1 MERYILYQVA
11 NEKTSIRSYDKCA
24 YVRILGSFPNKYL
37 AQRYCDQ
44 KLDPEYEVRIAPER
58 QWRLIMNQRYD
69 ETINAAESEK
79 YDRLMEFHTI
89 TRETK
94 EAAVRQ
100 AVEKKEAGE
109 LSNAAYMDSIVQ
121 LEILDTN
128 VEIFN
133 KEYPKVPGQNFCV
146 IAVIPDYE
154 NKIAY
159 EAKLQSL
166 ALMAEKDYTTERNK
180 LAHNNIQEAK
190 EFSKTN
196 YMKEWSIGRD
206 TAEIPG
212 DSPMFM
218 VLGTFDTEE
227 AAKEFLEAYQDHK
240 DVAKACIS
248 MYHFVKVRAIETV
261 LVQRHYQDTQQQQ
274 LMDALYKARKL
285 SEVSKDNISSS
296 VSNTSNTSN
305 MSNVSNTSTA

>member
-24 YVRILGSFPNKYL
+24 YLRILGSFPNKYL

-44 KLDPEYEVRIAPER
+44 KLDPEYEVRVAPER
-58 QWRLIMNQRYD
+58 QWRLIMNHCMD
-69 ETINAAESEK
+69 ESIHKAEAAK
-79 YDRLMEFHTI
+79 YDRLMELHTI
-89 TRETK
+89 TREKK
-94 EAAVRQ
+94 EATVRQ

-109 LSNAAYMDSIVQ
+109 LSNAAYMESTVQ
-121 LEILDTN
+121 PETLDTN

-166 ALMAEKDYTTERNK
+166 AECAEKDYTIARNK
-180 LAHNNIQEAK
+180 IAHTNMEQAK
-190 EFSKTN
+190 EFSKVN
-196 YMKEWSIGRD
+196 YMKEWSNGRD
-206 TAEIPG
+206 TSEVPG

-227 AAKEFLEAYQDHK
+227 AAKEFLENYHEHK
-240 DVAKACIS
+240 DIAKACIS
-248 MYHFVKVRAIETV
+248 MYHFVKVRDIETV
-261 LVQRHYQDTQQQQ
+261 LVQRHYQDSQQQQ

-285 SEVSKDNISSS
+285 GQ
-296 VSNTSNTSN
+296 
-305 MSNVSNTSTA
+305 NVSSPIDGINDATVH